1 EGMIP
6 PVIVVPPSTGATSSG
21 TSVVILG
28 SQGSSGHTSTSTSP
42 LGPTST
48 SAHGAGVST
57 IAGSTHPL
65 AVSPNTALAGVP
77 PYRHG
82 AGAGKLDTGHTSIL
96 LVIPVGPNTQ
106 AVGVSVRAAKTSET
120 ASAPVVE
127 QMLLVDQNG
136 FTIAQ
141 VGPLW
146 NRPANEPPD
155 AVT

>member
-1 EGMIP
+1 VPAALAHASPALGGPSVIPVSATPVKDSSTPVLLVTGYSAESLGEGMIP

-28 SQGSSGHTSTSTSP
+28 SQGSSGHTSTATSP

-57 IAGSTHPL
+57 IAGSTHPV

-77 PYRHG
+77 PYRHVEVV
-82 AGAGKLDTGHTSIL
+82 GKLDTGHTSIL

-106 AVGVSVRAAKTSET
+106 AVGV
-120 ASAPVVE
+120 
-127 QMLLVDQNG
+127 
-136 FTIAQ
+136 
-141 VGPLW
+141 
-146 NRPANEPPD
+146 
-155 AVT
+155 